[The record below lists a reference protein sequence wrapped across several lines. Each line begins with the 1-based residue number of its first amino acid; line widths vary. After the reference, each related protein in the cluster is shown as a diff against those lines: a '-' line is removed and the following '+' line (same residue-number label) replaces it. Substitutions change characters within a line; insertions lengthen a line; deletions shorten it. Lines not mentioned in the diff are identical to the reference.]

1 MSTIQIEEYEEPFT
15 GLKKVQ
21 FSDTEEKD
29 ERFIRAYVDDIV
41 ELSEIR

>member
-15 GLKKVQ
+15 GMKKVQ

-29 ERFIRAYVDDIV
+29 ERFIRAYVENVV
-41 ELSEIR
+41 ELSQCR